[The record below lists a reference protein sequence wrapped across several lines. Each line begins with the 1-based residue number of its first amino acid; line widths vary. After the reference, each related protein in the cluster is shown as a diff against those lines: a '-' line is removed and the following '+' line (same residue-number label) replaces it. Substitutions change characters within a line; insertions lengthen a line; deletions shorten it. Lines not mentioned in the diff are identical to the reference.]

1 MGPAM
6 SASVTDLQVERAE
19 ALIALARVRLRPP
32 EREQAVGQ
40 LQAAIQAVRQPH
52 PAGQEVDA
60 SQAARAEEKA
70 AQAEGDREEKRRPY
84 EADPIFMYLWRR
96 RYGTRDYHA
105 SNLVRFF
112 DRKVAQLIDF
122 ESARLNYTM
131 LMELPDRLREHA
143 ERLKASG
150 AALPGRDPARRLAEA
165 QSSPA
170 LLALTREAGGTTT
183 AEEAEILRR
192 IGEIDATLASLHQPV
207 VTNE

>member
-1 MGPAM
+1 M
-6 SASVTDLQVERAE
+6 
-19 ALIALARVRLRPP
+19 ALARLWLRPP
-32 EREQAVGQ
+32 EREQVVGQ
-40 LQAAIQAVRQPH
+40 LQAAIQAVRQPSL
-52 PAGQEVDA
+52 AGQGFDA

-70 AQAEGDREEKRRPY
+70 AQAEADREEKRRPY

-150 AALPGRDPARRLAEA
+150 AALPGRDPVRRLWTRKAARRC
-165 QSSPA
+165 S
-170 LLALTREAGGTTT
+170 R
-183 AEEAEILRR
+183 
-192 IGEIDATLASLHQPV
+192 
-207 VTNE
+207 